1 MMAVKAL
8 LLGVSHDQVAELYGV
23 SRRTLSTWVNRF
35 NSQGIDGLIEQRR
48 SGRPVKI
55 RPEKADRFRELIKR
69 PDRANESHSTA
80 RKFHGY
86 LTGALDQEVG
96 YSMWCAGCMIRALLL
111 KFLDLAERAR
121 PKEAN
126 TF

>member
-1 MMAVKAL
+1 MARLSNMPNGENCSRAELHTAAQAAVSKRSHIRMMAVKAL

-55 RPEKADRFRELIKR
+55 RPEKADQFRELIKH
-69 PDRANESHSTA
+69 PDRANESHWTA
-80 RKFHGY
+80 ESFM
-86 LTGALDQEVG
+86 D
-96 YSMWCAGCMIRALLL
+96 I
-111 KFLDLAERAR
+111 
-121 PKEAN
+121 
-126 TF
+126 